1 MPEAPQPRMTKSRS
15 NLPPL
20 IVGLSPKTEGEG
32 EERTPS
38 LLDHLHLEPH
48 EKVNHKTFQNGTL
61 RVCVMSVAVVVC
73 LCDLIS
79 FLGREE
85 NGPPTLFESP
95 PNEPPVLPP
104 LLVLPPSLD

>member
-1 MPEAPQPRMTKSRS
+1 MTKSRS

-20 IVGLSPKTEGEG
+20 IVGLSPKTEGKG

-48 EKVNHKTFQNGTL
+48 EKINHKTFQNGTL
-61 RVCVMSVAVVVC
+61 RVCVMFVAVVVC

-79 FLGREE
+79 SLERREE
-85 NGPPTLFESP
+85 SMDH
-95 PNEPPVLPP
+95 P
-104 LLVLPPSLD
+104 LSSNPRLMNLLSSLLCLCCLHPLID

>member
-1 MPEAPQPRMTKSRS
+1 MARPATMPEAPQPRMTKSRS

-20 IVGLSPKTEGEG
+20 IVGLSPKTEGKG

-61 RVCVMSVAVVVC
+61 RV
-73 LCDLIS
+73 
-79 FLGREE
+79 
-85 NGPPTLFESP
+85 
-95 PNEPPVLPP
+95 
-104 LLVLPPSLD
+104 